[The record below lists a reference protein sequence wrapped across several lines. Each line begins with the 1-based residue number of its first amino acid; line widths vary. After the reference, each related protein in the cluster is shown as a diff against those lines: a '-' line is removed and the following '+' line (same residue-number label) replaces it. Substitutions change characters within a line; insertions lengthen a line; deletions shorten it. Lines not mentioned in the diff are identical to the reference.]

1 MDLLVYAKERGDMR
15 QYGGSGEG
23 VQVFT
28 MDELE
33 YVKRKKLN
41 LEVPTCMECPFSLWG
56 LL

>member
-41 LEVPTCMECPFSLWG
+41 LEVPTCMACPWAS
-56 LL
+56 